1 MGTLHQREHSYQD
14 IEHQINIKK
23 IITLSL
29 VAALGVAAAP
39 ETETETETEE

>member
-1 MGTLHQREHSYQD
+1 M
-14 IEHQINIKK
+14 KK

-39 ETETETETEE
+39 ETGGMNFAVCGAREKWNQC